1 MSRATKAD
9 QRRRTDDC
17 RELLERGYLRH
28 KIHAWVHQK
37 ASQHGGEYW
46 VLQER
51 QIDAYIGRAR
61 EEIAAEAS
69 VDRRFETGRA
79 VSRLNSQYAKAV
91 FKDNDSLALK
101 IQCEIDHLLGLGQPD
116 EAAGGSDR
124 AARRAAAILDLANAL
139 DQSEGDDGKR

>member
-28 KIHAWVHQK
+28 KIHTWVHQK

-51 QIDAYIGRAR
+51 QIDEYIRRAHD
-61 EEIAAEAS
+61 EIAAEAG

-79 VSRLNSQYAKAV
+79 VCRLNGLYAKARLRE
-91 FKDNDSLALK
+91 NDSLALK
-101 IQCEIDHLLGLGQPD
+101 IQCEIDHLLNLGQSD
-116 EAAGGSDR
+116 EAAEQPDR
-124 AARRAAAILDLANAL
+124 EARRAALLLELAKL
-139 DQSEGDDGKR
+139 IDQGEADDGQR